1 MKCIICLEK
10 KGYEKI
16 TENLKRE
23 LVRLQTQYDDPIES
37 QLKK

>member
-1 MKCIICLEK
+1 MHNLFGK